1 MNTQSWLSLAV
12 ANLILRITLA
22 SVFAFAGIAKLRDI
36 GASRQMLREFGVP
49 ELVAGLL
56 GWLLPV
62 LELATVVA
70 LMSAAWAPW
79 GAASATA
86 LLSVFTGLMLV
97 NIALGRRPRCR
108 CFGQV
113 AAEPIGVSTV
123 ARNMV
128 LLGLALLVMTNA
140 LRQDDALVLRWAGA
154 NAGRVLGVAVVLA
167 FLAAQTFLLLQI
179 LRQQGRMLLR
189 LDTLSTMGA
198 VPASQNAH
206 HNGSG
211 VQGLPVGEK
220 APDFDVPLVG
230 GGRLT
235 LKKLLSAQKP
245 VLLFFMHPGCGP
257 CRALLPQ
264 IAGWNSELAA
274 RLTLAVISEGSVRE
288 NRRFLGDHEVPSVGL
303 QKRQSVS
310 NAFGSYGTPAA
321 VIIDPNGR
329 IKNSLA
335 AGADEIE
342 RVIYAGLE
350 PLAVGDS
357 VPELS
362 GKTSHGE
369 IIKLSSFKG
378 REVIVIFWS
387 AQCGYC
393 RMMADEL
400 IAFDREGGTDLV
412 VVAPSD
418 DPELT
423 RELRSPLVID
433 PSAIWSR
440 AFASSGTPMAI
451 RIDTRGSV
459 ASTLVAGKD
468 AVLRLLYT
476 DRSRLSHALISGNE
490 DGLRE

>member
-1 MNTQSWLSLAV
+1 MV
-12 ANLILRITLA
+12 NLILRITLA
-22 SVFAFAGIAKLRDI
+22 SVFGFAGIAKLRDI

-62 LELATVVA
+62 LELATAVA
-70 LMSAAWAPW
+70 LVSAAWAPW
-79 GAASATA
+79 GAASATS

-113 AAEPIGVSTV
+113 AAEPIGQSTV
-123 ARNMV
+123 ARNVV
-128 LLGLALLVMTNA
+128 LLALALLIVTNA
-140 LRQDDALVLRWAGA
+140 LRQNDALVLRWAGA
-154 NAGRVLGVAVVLA
+154 NAGKVLGAAVVLA
-167 FLAAQTFLLLQI
+167 FLAAQTFFLLQI

-198 VPASQNAH
+198 APVSQNAH
-206 HNGSG
+206 HNGSV
-211 VQGLPVGEK
+211 VQGLPVGET
-220 APDFDVPLVG
+220 APDFDVPLLG

-235 LKKLLSAQKP
+235 LKELLSAHKP
-245 VLLFFMHPGCGP
+245 VVLFFMHPGCGP

-264 IAGWNSELAA
+264 IARWNSELAA

-288 NRRFLGDHEVPSVGL
+288 NRRFLGDHEGPSVGL
-303 QKRQSVS
+303 QKDQAVS

-321 VIIDPNGR
+321 VMIGPNGR
-329 IKNSLA
+329 IKSRLA
-335 AGADEIE
+335 AGAEEIE
-342 RVIYAGLE
+342 RVVYASLE

-369 IIKLSSFKG
+369 LIKLRSFKG
-378 REVIVIFWS
+378 REVILIFWS

-393 RMMADEL
+393 RMMSDEL

-412 VVAPSD
+412 VVAPFD

-440 AFASSGTPMAI
+440 AFAASGTPMAI
-451 RIDTRGSV
+451 RIDARGLI

-468 AVLRLLYT
+468 AVLRLLYE
-476 DRSRLSHALISGNE
+476 DRSLLNHTLVLGKESNAQE
-490 DGLRE
+490 